1 LLDLIDGAAGALM
14 ADFTGDKDAVL
25 YHCDMELIKKLL
37 KPTRLI
43 GMWGKIEEE
52 WDW

>member
-37 KPTRLI
+37 KPTRLS